1 MKRVLILALV
11 LFGALLPVAGVA
23 QANPDTA
30 CQCND
35 VQAP

>member
-1 MKRVLILALV
+1 MKRALILALV
-11 LFGALLPVAGVA
+11 LFSALLPVAGVA